1 MSFKYQVKL
10 YLRISIRS
18 FIMVSSI
25 VQTTNLS
32 FSFKPGVPT
41 LQDVNLA
48 VLQGSIYGFL
58 GPNGAGKTTTLRL
71 LLGLLRNQR
80 GSIEIFGKKFSDNR
94 LFILRKLGSLIE
106 QPSLYLHLTAKENL
120 EVFRRIYHCDKKR
133 IDEVLALVGLQETG
147 SKKARQFSL
156 GMKQRLAIS
165 IALLHQPELLILDEP
180 TNGLDPNGIIETR
193 ELVKKLNKDFGTTI
207 LVSSHMLAEVE
218 KVATHVGIIHYG
230 KLLFQGTLNELQQLK
245 ERQTLLEMETSDNI
259 RADELLHQKYQSHI
273 AGSKIILPYQSNEVT
288 ATINRFLVQQNID
301 VFSMHPHQNDLEQ
314 LFIDITSNGI

>member
-1 MSFKYQVKL
+1 
-10 YLRISIRS
+10 
-18 FIMVSSI
+18 MVSSI
-25 VQTTNLS
+25 IQTTDLN
-32 FSFKPGVPT
+32 FSFKTGEPT
-41 LQDVNLA
+41 LQNVNLA
-48 VLQGSIYGFL
+48 VPQGSIYGFL

-71 LLGLLRNQR
+71 LLGLLRNQQ
-80 GSIEIFGKKFSDNR
+80 GSIEIFGKQFSNNR
-94 LFILRKLGSLIE
+94 LFILKKLGSLIE

-120 EVFRRIYHCDKKR
+120 EVFRKIYRCDKKR
-133 IDEVLALVGLQETG
+133 IEEVLALVGLEKTG

-193 ELVKKLNKDFGTTI
+193 ELIKKLNKDFGTTI

-218 KVATHVGIIHYG
+218 KMATHVGIIHNG
-230 KLLFQGTLNELQQLK
+230 KLLFQGRLQELQQLK
-245 ERQTLLEMETSDNI
+245 KRQTLLELETSDNI
-259 RADELLHQKYQSHI
+259 KADQLLQPEYESRI

-301 VFSMHPHQNDLEQ
+301 VFSMHPQQNDLEQ